1 MYSSVEVL
9 MIMQTLKDSGISSWE
24 TNSSQHLDIQAP
36 DTPI

>member
-24 TNSSQHLDIQAP
+24 TNSSQRLDLQAP
-36 DTPI
+36 DTRI